1 MQSPRVWQRGRCRL
15 LQTALSATPAG
26 RTIHPVISRLISPA
40 KQRLA
45 DHPEKTASPFVV
57 GVSGHRDLHADTL
70 EHLRRALGEILQ
82 QLKERLPDSELRI
95 MAGMATGA
103 DLLVVQTALELGFG
117 VDAMLPM
124 RLEQY
129 AADFDPDSFDLLK
142 RLLAHPAVRSFAIP
156 LSTPAEESAT
166 AAGISLRDAR
176 YVALSRTLTRGCSL
190 LLALWDGESSILPGG
205 TADTVLRYLGVRTDR
220 NKDDAQL
227 QFTDAPA
234 DHDLPARLVYW
245 IPAARAQASSTPDH
259 GTPCFLAGFSDN
271 VLLRLPT
278 MPRRLEVHLW
288 SLNIYNREYQRLR
301 NRWHGRGSPDSLMSG
316 LPATT
321 ALSDRDRPTLE
332 RIDAQYGKA
341 DALAVYFQKHS
352 DRLFTFFNLVA
363 FAMGLAYLVYEKL
376 FSTRAL
382 LFVYLVILTSSAA
395 LYYFLHARHW
405 FAKHLMCRALAETLR
420 VKFYLRLARAEHLL
434 DAEEVLSLSGVNR
447 FHGFGWIG
455 HVLIALE
462 SPATG
467 VYPGAAAPEDVVY
480 LVWIENQRQY
490 FVKKVA
496 QLHRSLMRTKWLK
509 RALFGIII
517 LVVLSL
523 LWLGES
529 AGERTLFGI
538 TLENELT
545 FVMGLAAVT
554 LASWELHQNKMAT
567 RELLWQYRN
576 QLKHFSRARS
586 RLASTSAASRR
597 LEILA
602 ALGKDSLM
610 ESYLWTIHRFHREH
624 EPPGRA

>member
-1 MQSPRVWQRGRCRL
+1 M
-15 LQTALSATPAG
+15 
-26 RTIHPVISRLISPA
+26 
-40 KQRLA
+40 
-45 DHPEKTASPFVV
+45 SPFVV
-57 GVSGHRDLHADTL
+57 GVSGHRDLHPDTL
-70 EHLRRALGEILQ
+70 QHLRRALGAILL
-82 QLKERLPDSELRI
+82 QLKERLPDSEVRI
-95 MAGMATGA
+95 MAGMASGA
-103 DLLVVQTALELGFG
+103 DLLVVQTALELGFS

-129 AADFDPDSFDLLK
+129 AADFDLDSFALLK
-142 RLLAHPAVRSFAIP
+142 TLLANPAVRSFAIP
-156 LSTPAEESAT
+156 LSAPAGESAT
-166 AAGISLRDAR
+166 AAGLSLRDAR
-176 YVALSRTLTRGCSL
+176 YVALSRTLSRGCSL
-190 LLALWDGESSILPGG
+190 LIALWDGEPSLLPGG

-220 NKDDAQL
+220 NKDDPRL
-227 QFTDAPA
+227 QITEAPA

-245 IPAARAQASSTPDH
+245 IPAARAQAGPAPDY
-259 GTPCFLAGFSDN
+259 GSPCFLAGFSDN
-271 VLLRLPT
+271 VLLRLPA
-278 MPRRLEVHLW
+278 MPHRLKVHLW
-288 SLNIYNREYQRLR
+288 SLNVYNREYQRHR
-301 NRWHGRGSPDSLMSG
+301 NRWRSPAPDSLMSG

-321 ALSDRDRPTLE
+321 DLSDRERPTLE

-382 LFVYLVILTSSAA
+382 LFVYLIILSSSAA
-395 LYYFLHARHW
+395 LYYVLHSRHW

-467 VYPGAAAPEDVVY
+467 VYPGPGTAAPEDTVY

-490 FVKKVA
+490 FIKKVA
-496 QLHRSLMRTKWLK
+496 QLHRSLLRTKWLK
-509 RALFGIII
+509 RALFGVIIV
-517 LVVLSL
+517 VVLTL

-529 AGERTLFGI
+529 AGTRTVLGI
-538 TLENELT
+538 SLENELT

-554 LASWELHQNKMAT
+554 LASWELHQNKMAN

-576 QLKHFSRARS
+576 QLKHFSRARLQ
-586 RLASTSAASRR
+586 LARTFAASRR